1 LICSK
6 APGKIILFGEHF
18 VVKGKP
24 AIVTAINLYAK
35 TFLYQLEDNQHV
47 LFLKQYG
54 KTINL
59 DKPREVPEEFKQY
72 IRIYELIINKYGLL
86 RGFKA
91 VIDSEIPVAAGMG
104 SSASTAV
111 SFTHALLRYSV
122 GDKGFSLEEVNRI
135 AYEAE
140 KIVHGKPSGIDN
152 TVATYGGTIYY
163 KRGKI
168 NRLNIK
174 WPNNLAFIVVNSNIK
189 RNTGEVVLRVLERYE
204 KHMEI
209 YKYIYDAAE
218 ALVEK
223 AYKLIL
229 KNNFEELGELMM
241 INQGLLY
248 SIGVSLPELE
258 EIIGIINK
266 SGALG
271 AKISGAGY
279 GGIVYGITYMN
290 IIQKT
295 ISKLIEYGYKPLVV
309 KPVNNG
315 VINC

>member
-24 AIVTAINLYAK
+24 AIVTAVNLYAK
-35 TFLYQLEDNQHV
+35 TYLYPLENNQHI

-54 KTINL
+54 ETINL
-59 DKPREVPEEFKQY
+59 DKPENAPREFKQY
-72 IRIYELIINKYGLL
+72 VKIYELISNEYGLPQ
-86 RGFKA
+86 GFKA
-91 VIDSEIPVAAGMG
+91 VIDSEIPIAAGMG

-111 SFTHALLRYSV
+111 SYIHVLLRHSV
-122 GDKGFSLEEVNRI
+122 GDEGFSLREVNRI

-140 KIVHGKPSGIDN
+140 KIVHGRPSGIDN
-152 TVATYGGTIYY
+152 TIATYGGTIYY
-163 KRGKI
+163 RRGEIK
-168 NRLNIK
+168 RLNIK
-174 WPNNLAFIVVNSNIK
+174 WPDNLVFIVVDSNIK

-218 ALVEK
+218 ALVNK
-223 AYKLIL
+223 AYKLIIEN
-229 KNNFEELGELMM
+229 KFNELGELMM

-258 EIIGIINK
+258 GIIGIINR

-279 GGIVYGITYMN
+279 GGIVYGITYMDKL
-290 IIQKT
+290 QET
-295 ISKLIEYGYKPLVV
+295 ISKLIKHGYKPLVV

-315 VINC
+315 VMNC

>member
-1 LICSK
+1 M
-6 APGKIILFGEHF
+6 
-18 VVKGKP
+18 VKGKP

-35 TFLYQLEDNQHV
+35 TYLYPLENNKHI

-54 KTINL
+54 KTIDL
-59 DKPREVPEEFKQY
+59 DKPGETHREFKQF
-72 IRIYELIINKYGLL
+72 IRIYEIISNEYDLSK
-86 RGFKA
+86 GFKA
-91 VIDSEIPVAAGMG
+91 VIDSEIPIAAGMG

-111 SFTHALLRYSV
+111 SLIHALLRYSIN
-122 GDKGFSLEEVNRI
+122 DEGFRLEDVNRV

-152 TVATYGGTIYY
+152 TIATYGGTIYY
-163 KRGKI
+163 RQGNIK
-168 NRLNIK
+168 RLNIR
-174 WPNNLAFIVVNSNIK
+174 WPDNIVFIIVNSNIK

-204 KHMEI
+204 RHIEI
-209 YKYIYDAAE
+209 YKHVYDAAE
-218 ALVEK
+218 ALVDK
-223 AYKLIL
+223 AYRLIL
-229 KNNFEELGELMM
+229 ENNFDELGELMM

-279 GGIVYGITYMN
+279 GGIVYGITYMDKL
-290 IIQKT
+290 QKT
-295 ISKLIEYGYKPLVV
+295 ISKLIKHRYKPLVV

-315 VINC
+315 VISC